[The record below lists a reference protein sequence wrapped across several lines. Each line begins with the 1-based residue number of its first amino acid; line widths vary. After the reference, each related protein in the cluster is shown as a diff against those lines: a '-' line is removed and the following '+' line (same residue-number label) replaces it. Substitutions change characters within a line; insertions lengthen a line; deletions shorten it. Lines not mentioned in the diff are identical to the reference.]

1 MASFNSNELLA
12 AALEQLGKEQGDPS
26 LVAHS
31 MFRNGTHLKGTDDEE
46 PHNMNPVLFVDEY
59 GREIKG
65 SMSAEDASK
74 PGKHTQ
80 EAVESGAI
88 LDDSNMMDY
97 PTKDDSVSFLK
108 SFVNEDI
115 AGVPYTLP
123 DQQIFYETGGKL
135 HQMPK
140 PIKEDYDMERLIQ
153 SMRDRYRV

>member
-1 MASFNSNELLA
+1 MASFNSNDLLA